1 MNSKDQTL
9 GQATQVK
16 LPNVNQLKEQ
26 EELHK
31 RIDILKYDFSL
42 AYAKFLLLERSL
54 MHNICPR
61 PIDPVATAKTDQN
74 LYETFFWFF
83 VFCMWITFLRT
94 RFKEICAQ
102 IGWNN
107 DEEDQEKDDKKSV

>member
-1 MNSKDQTL
+1 M
-9 GQATQVK
+9 
-16 LPNVNQLKEQ
+16 
-26 EELHK
+26 HK

-102 IGWNN
+102 IGWYVIHTHSFNYIPLKY
-107 DEEDQEKDDKKSV
+107 ECKKYGTN